1 MGDKVFPAKLK
12 PIVSK
17 GYGQTR
23 GSNIWRTDVQGG
35 PPRQGRDTFYEA
47 VPINV
52 TLVTSRLGR
61 QAFWQFINSINGGAD
76 SFLMDHDTGNG
87 IEPHQVLITSEIKD
101 QTSDGINWAISFTAT
116 AERTSIQDTSCL
128 TEVLPDL
135 YGCYGDE
142 LGKFLKARA
151 EFCTSPD
158 FVWE

>member
-1 MGDKVFPAKLK
+1 
-12 PIVSK
+12 
-17 GYGQTR
+17 
-23 GSNIWRTDVQGG
+23 
-35 PPRQGRDTFYEA
+35 
-47 VPINV
+47 
-52 TLVTSRLGR
+52 
-61 QAFWQFINSINGGAD
+61 
-76 SFLMDHDTGNG
+76 
-87 IEPHQVLITSEIKD
+87 IKD